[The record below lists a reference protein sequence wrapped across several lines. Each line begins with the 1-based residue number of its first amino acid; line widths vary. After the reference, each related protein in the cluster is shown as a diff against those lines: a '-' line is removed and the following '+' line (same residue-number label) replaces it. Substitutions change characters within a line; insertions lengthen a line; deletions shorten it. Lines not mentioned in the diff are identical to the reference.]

1 MWKLQENALT
11 KKDLKSLSNYILK
24 TKKLTQGDEVK
35 KFEKKFSKW
44 NKSKYSVLVNSG
56 SSANLLIIN
65 VAKELY
71 GWKNGDEIIVPSLT
85 WPTTVNPVFQS
96 NLKPVFIDTN
106 FEDLS
111 LDYEELKKKINNK
124 TRAIFLAHILG
135 FPANIKKIK
144 SIIKGKNIKIFE
156 DCCESTGAK
165 IGKQKVGNFGIA
177 GSFSFYW
184 GHHMTTI
191 EGGMICTNNIK
202 FYNLCKMKRSHGFAR
217 ELNKKKHSQLKK
229 KFSNIDFNFL
239 FLTDGY
245 NLRSTNLN
253 AFLGIRQLKKLNNFI
268 IKRNKNYKKYISCI
282 KKYKDN
288 FFLIK
293 NTNTESISSFALPFI
308 FKEKKY
314 LIKFKK
320 LLTKNNIEFRSLIT
334 GDLTKQPYLTKYNK
348 KNSNA
353 EIIHERGIYIG
364 NNQFVNK
371 NNFLSLEKIL
381 FQTFRKASNIKHNI
395 KI

>member
-24 TKKLTQGDEVK
+24 TKKLTQGNEVE
-35 KFEKKFSKW
+35 KFEKQFSKW

-65 VAKELY
+65 AAKELY
-71 GWKNGDEIIVPSLT
+71 KWKNGDEIIVPSLT

-111 LDYEELKKKINNK
+111 LNYDELKKKINNK

-144 SIIKGKNIKIFE
+144 KIIKGKNIKILE

-191 EGGMICTNNIK
+191 EGGMICTNNLK
-202 FYNLCKMKRSHGFAR
+202 LFNLIKMKRSHGFAR

-253 AFLGIRQLKKLNNFI
+253 AFLGIRQLKKLNTFI
-268 IKRNKNYKKYISCI
+268 IKRNKNYKKYINCLD
-282 KKYKDN
+282 KYKNN
-288 FFLIK
+288 FFII
-293 NTNTESISSFALPFI
+293 NNENSNSISSFALPFI
-308 FKEKKY
+308 FKEKKF
-314 LIKFKK
+314 LVKFKE
-320 LLTKNNIEFRSLIT
+320 LLTKNKIEFRSLIT
-334 GDLTKQPYLTKYNK
+334 GDLTKQPYLFKYNK
-348 KNSNA
+348 KNFNA
-353 EIIHERGIYIG
+353 EIIHEKGIYIG

-371 NNFLSLEKIL
+371 NNFLTLDKIL
-381 FQTFRKASNIKHNI
+381 FQTFR
-395 KI
+395 